1 MDKKMQTD
9 NDEIP
14 TEAYLAIIIW
24 VLWMLFST
32 FTVYFVES
40 SLLFVFFIGGS
51 CLISY
56 SMYRLFKKIK
66 REGEE

>member
-1 MDKKMQTD
+1 MQTD

-32 FTVYFVES
+32 FTVYFIES
-40 SLLFVFFIGGS
+40 GLLFVFFIGGS